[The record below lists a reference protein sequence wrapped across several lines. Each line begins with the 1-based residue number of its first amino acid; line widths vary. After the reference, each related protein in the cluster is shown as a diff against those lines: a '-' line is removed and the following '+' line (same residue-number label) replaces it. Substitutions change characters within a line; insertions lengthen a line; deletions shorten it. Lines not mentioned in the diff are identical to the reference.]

1 MGLIFGGEYVLVIKG
16 AYIRGAYI
24 RDFTVFTPKKQFH
37 PSRRECSYWETWKSP
52 YHLHL
57 IF

>member
-1 MGLIFGGEYVLVIKG
+1 MLVIKG
-16 AYIRGAYI
+16 AYIRGACI